1 MEETKVN
8 ADQRKPFRSWTGR
21 FFPYIGFLEDQ
32 VDRLKS
38 ENAVLL
44 DRILMVSTGLGYSQL
59 TQPGEFE
66 QPKNTS
72 FGSVEDWAKAQE
84 AESLERYEERIRS
97 ERERVLAE
105 QREQN
110 EKAQAVEE
118 QSNNGSKPEVTNG

>member
-38 ENAVLL
+38 ENSVLL
-44 DRILMVSTGLGYSQL
+44 DRVLMLSTGLGYSQL
-59 TQPGEFE
+59 TQPAESE
-66 QPKNTS
+66 QPKDTTFS
-72 FGSVEDWAKAQE
+72 SVEDWAKAQE
-84 AESLERYEERIRS
+84 AESLERYEERIRN

-105 QREQN
+105 QREQD
-110 EKAQAVEE
+110 KAAQAAE
-118 QSNNGSKPEVTNG
+118 QSNNGSKSEVTNG